1 MTAEKAPI
9 PTSLPREILKWLQ
22 SLDLSYSV
30 KNVKRDFSNGFLI
43 AEIFSRYYAQ
53 DISMHT
59 FDNGLNPI
67 TKNDNWEQLFRFFK
81 KRNLPIGK
89 ADFEPVIEAA
99 PGASITLLL
108 RIYQM
113 LTKRAVKVFEPIKPT
128 EQEQSTSAVASKG
141 GKQQDQAAQ
150 ETAMQSQEQ
159 SAAGDRGMDLQ
170 TDDPSQNAY
179 QIFQSTRSSRP
190 AGRTAPKAVTTQDEV
205 APLNIMEAKS
215 RSLQKNVAQ
224 LRAQQQL
231 QQANL
236 AQRSRAAT
244 SMSGG
249 RKSAAGDGHEGP
261 STPSPG
267 FAGAVK
273 SAADI
278 MKPIVAGIIQESD
291 EVVKSLDPRKD
302 VVVSFMELCRSLVPE
317 DMCVKVFESL
327 ATRASSLVDTLIK
340 SPPEFWKVWTLF
352 YPALVEF
359 SEASP
364 VFESVVFLFKQ
375 IGVKM
380 AEAEPV
386 LTQQLLVDVALPC
399 LSSLLAESPGK
410 REAVCE
416 IVYTYT
422 QPTVLNHL
430 AVLRSLKENIVKLPV
445 YIACLSCFLP
455 IEEQLNEHLL
465 FYYRYYA
472 LVALQSPQPRIR
484 VAGLSILSA
493 IVSAS
498 PEHFD
503 SVSTLLAN
511 FGDLVND
518 EWWEVQ
524 AQLLVL
530 CSQLLGRIT
539 ERSAINAAPPMGDS
553 LEGQDPMDAEGGLD
567 GETQQ
572 APPAPVDQSEDD
584 LAENLL
590 HIINRIFSLQGTSK
604 NVVQVGLCC
613 LVTQLESYPSLLPGY
628 VTAFLGQPTGLR
640 TRLLAKRSEKD
651 GPNRIAYVMGTSSR
665 LYEEVCIT
673 DRWPA
678 LTVAKAFAD
687 LVQTQN
693 EVQQLEHFES
703 EHMEALAA
711 TMPECG
717 EPLANDWLDIFQK
730 VKNYLFVALVDPEL
744 HSSAADIIRRFWM
757 TPSEHV
763 SGGAVEDSKKT
774 LLQTLRILYSGLDRS
789 TVPEEEM
796 LAFLSE
802 MKQAGGALAKALES
816 VVDQFREQ
824 HNSEFQRSRLESLFG

>member
-1 MTAEKAPI
+1 MTADSAA
-9 PTSLPREILKWLQ
+9 PTSLPREILKWIQ

-43 AEIFSRYYAQ
+43 AEIFSRYYGH

-59 FDNGLNPI
+59 FDNGCNPL

-81 KRNLPIGK
+81 KKNLPISK
-89 ADFEPVIEAA
+89 AEFQPVIEAS
-99 PGASITLLL
+99 PGASIALLM

-113 LTKRAVKVFEPIKPT
+113 LTKRPVKVFEQIKFT
-128 EQEQSTSAVASKG
+128 EQEQSVSALPSRS
-141 GKQQDQAAQ
+141 GKDGAGQDVTMQAQ
-150 ETAMQSQEQ
+150 EQMSP
-159 SAAGDRGMDLQ
+159 AAGMGTDLGAE
-170 TDDPSQNAY
+170 DPSQNAY

-190 AGRTAPKAVTTQDEV
+190 TGRTAPKAVTTQDEV
-205 APLNIMEAKS
+205 APLNILEAKS

-224 LRAQQQL
+224 LRAQQQ
-231 QQANL
+231 QQQL

-249 RKSAAGDGHEGP
+249 RKSEARDEGP
-261 STPSPG
+261 STPAPG
-267 FAGAVK
+267 FAGGIK
-273 SAADI
+273 SAAEI

-327 ATRASSLVDTLIK
+327 AAKASSLTETLIK

-375 IGVKM
+375 IGAKM
-380 AEAEPV
+380 SEAEPV
-386 LTQQLLVDVALPC
+386 LTQQVLIDVAIPC
-399 LSSLLAESPGK
+399 LSSLLADSPGK

-416 IVYTYT
+416 IIYTYT

-430 AVLRSLKENIVKLPV
+430 AILRSLKENIVKLPV
-445 YIACLSCFLP
+445 YVACLSCFLP

-503 SVSTLLAN
+503 SVSTLLTN
-511 FGDLVND
+511 FGDLVQD
-518 EWWEVQ
+518 DWWEVQ

-530 CSQLLGRIT
+530 CSQLLGRIQ
-539 ERSAINAAPPMGDS
+539 ERGAVAVAPPIGESTD
-553 LEGQDPMDAEGGLD
+553 GQDPDGQGTLGEVDEPIKVEG
-567 GETQQ
+567 
-572 APPAPVDQSEDD
+572 SEDD
-584 LAENLL
+584 LVENLL
-590 HIINRIFSLQGTSK
+590 HIISRIFSRQGTSK

-613 LVTQLESYPSLLPGY
+613 LVTQLESYPSLLPSF
-628 VTAFLGQPTGLR
+628 VSAFLGQPTGLR
-640 TRLLAKRSEKD
+640 TRLLQSRPEKE
-651 GPNRIAYVMGTSSR
+651 GPARIAYVMGTSSR
-665 LYEEVCIT
+665 LYEEVSII
-673 DRWPA
+673 DRWPSLA
-678 LTVAKAFAD
+678 IATAFAD
-687 LVQTQN
+687 LVQTQH
-693 EVQQLEHFES
+693 EAAQFEHFEP
-703 EHMEALAA
+703 EHMEVLAA
-711 TMPECG
+711 TMPACG
-717 EPLANDWLDIFQK
+717 EPLPIEWLDIFQK
-730 VKNYLFVALVDPEL
+730 VKNYLFLALVDPEL
-744 HSSAADIIRRFWM
+744 HPSAADIIRRFWM
-757 TPSEHV
+757 TPSDAV

-789 TVPEEEM
+789 TVTEDEM
-796 LAFLSE
+796 LAFLVE
-802 MKQAGGALAKALES
+802 MKQAGGALERALETI
-816 VVDQFREQ
+816 VDQFREQ
-824 HNSEFQRSRLESLFG
+824 HNSEFSRSRLDTLFE

>member
-1 MTAEKAPI
+1 MTAEKAI
-9 PTSLPREILKWLQ
+9 VPTSLPREILKWLQ

-30 KNVKRDFSNGFLI
+30 KNVKRDFANGFLI

-59 FDNGLNPI
+59 FDNGLNPV

-81 KRNLPIGK
+81 KRNMPIGK
-89 ADFEPVIEAA
+89 ADFEPVIHAEA
-99 PGASITLLL
+99 GASIALLL

-113 LTKRAVKVFEPIKPT
+113 LTKRPVKVFEPIKPT
-128 EQEQSTSAVASKG
+128 EQEASLSAAASRG
-141 GKQQDQAAQ
+141 GKQQEAQ
-150 ETAMQSQEQ
+150 DTTQSQEP
-159 SAAGDRGMDLQ
+159 SGAAAGGYGADMQ

-190 AGRTAPKAVTTQDEV
+190 TGRTAPKAVTTQDEV
-205 APLNIMEAKS
+205 APLNILEAKS

-224 LRAQQQL
+224 LRAQQQ
-231 QQANL
+231 QQQL

-249 RKSAAGDGHEGP
+249 RKSEAGGHDGPG
-261 STPSPG
+261 TPSPG
-267 FAGAVK
+267 FAGGVK
-273 SAADI
+273 SAAEL
-278 MKPIVAGIIQESD
+278 MKPIVSGIIQESN

-302 VVVSFMELCRSLVPE
+302 VVVSFMELCKNLVPE
-317 DMCVKVFESL
+317 EMCVKVFEAL
-327 ATRASSLVDTLIK
+327 AAKAHSLVDTLIK

-380 AEAEPV
+380 VEVEPV
-386 LTQQLLVDVALPC
+386 LTQQLLIDVALPC

-430 AVLRSLKENIVKLPV
+430 AVLRSLKENIVKPPV
-445 YIACLSCFLP
+445 YVACLSCFLP

-465 FYYRYYA
+465 FYYRYYGV
-472 LVALQSPQPRIR
+472 VALSSPQPRIR
-484 VAGLSILSA
+484 VAGLSILCA

-503 SVSTLLAN
+503 SVSTLLVN

-518 EWWEVQ
+518 DWWEVQ

-530 CSQLLGRIT
+530 CSQLLSRIT
-539 ERSAINAAPPMGDS
+539 ERSAAAAPPPMGES
-553 LEGQDPMDAEGGLD
+553 LEGQEPLDGEGGLD
-567 GETQQ
+567 GEIQQ
-572 APPAPVDQSEDD
+572 ATPAAPVETSEDD
-584 LAENLL
+584 DLTENLL
-590 HIINRIFSLQGTSK
+590 HIISRIFSRPGTSK

-613 LVTQLESYPSLLPGY
+613 LVSQLETYPSLLPSY
-628 VTAFLGQPTGLR
+628 VAAFLGQPTGLR
-640 TRLLAKRSEKD
+640 ARLLTKGSKEE
-651 GPNRIAYVMGTSSR
+651 GNRIAYVMGTSSR

-678 LTVAKAFAD
+678 MTVAKAFAD

-693 EVQQLEHFES
+693 EVQQLDHFEP

-711 TMPECG
+711 TMPEMG
-717 EPLANDWLDIFQK
+717 EYLENDWLDIFQK
-730 VKNYLFVALVDPEL
+730 VKNYLFLSLVDPYL
-744 HSSAADIIRRFWM
+744 HTSAADIIRRFWM
-757 TPSEHV
+757 TPNEHV

-789 TVPEEEM
+789 TVPEEDM

-802 MKQAGGALAKALES
+802 MKQAGGALEKALET

-824 HNSEFQRSRLESLFG
+824 HNSEFQRSRLESLFD